1 MSSSKSRLA
10 SVAYAD
16 QKTWSI
22 RLYAPP
28 GAHGHS
34 KLYVSL
40 DARRERLGRIGISGI
55 GVAEDSDAE
64 RNHIGISPSRLHSPV
79 WSDYSKPFKTLPK
92 CGFAGPD
99 LWHFGER
106 RYETLRAS
114 A

>member
-1 MSSSKSRLA
+1 M
-10 SVAYAD
+10 
-16 QKTWSI
+16 WGI

-64 RNHIGISPSRLHSPV
+64 RNHIGISPSRLHDPV